1 MLLSRRPKP
10 PAVPRDRSGEA
21 LQAIGQELRDARIA
35 RGEDLHDIAAF
46 LRIRP
51 AYLVALEGG
60 ELGAL
65 PGRPYAAGFLRCYG
79 AHLGLDGDAL
89 VARLKPAVA
98 GMAAL
103 PREISRREP
112 PSESRRP
119 TAAVVTA
126 SLVLAGALYAG
137 YHLFSADREPPAQQV
152 AELAAG
158 VPPPATPPAQSI
170 ETAAPTT
177 TAAEMPAAPTA
188 AVRDEDAPPT
198 PPAETVPPVAA
209 DVTSA
214 VAAES
219 GSSDGAAAGAP
230 AVLAALDGDG
240 AAPTT
245 AAAAGRD
252 EVGRVVLVARG
263 TSWIQVRSADRAYV
277 RTRTLQPGDRFAVP
291 ERPDLTLSTGN
302 AGGLEVLVD
311 GESVGP
317 VGASGAVV
325 RNLPLVPEALKLRP
339 VAVR

>member
-10 PAVPRDRSGEA
+10 PTVPHDRSGEA

-51 AYLVALEGG
+51 AYLVALERG

-79 AHLGLDGDAL
+79 GHLGLDGDAL

-98 GMAAL
+98 GMAL
-103 PREISRREP
+103 PRESGRRAP

-119 TAAVVTA
+119 TASVVTV
-126 SLVLAGALYAG
+126 SLVLAGALYAS
-137 YHLFSADREPPAQQV
+137 YHLFSASGDAPLQQV
-152 AELAAG
+152 AEVVGVAPPAGPLASSLETGAPASPTVAIRDG
-158 VPPPATPPAQSI
+158 DAPTAQPPETAPPAT
-170 ETAAPTT
+170 
-177 TAAEMPAAPTA
+177 
-188 AVRDEDAPPT
+188 
-198 PPAETVPPVAA
+198 A

-219 GSSDGAAAGAP
+219 GPADGAVAGEP
-230 AVLAALDGDG
+230 AVLAAFDGDG
-240 AAPTT
+240 AASPAS
-245 AAAAGRD
+245 AAAEGDAAGRI
-252 EVGRVVLVARG
+252 VLVARG

-277 RTRTLQPGDRFAVP
+277 RTRTLQPGDRFLVP
-291 ERPDLTLSTGN
+291 ERPGLTLSTGN
-302 AGGLEVLVD
+302 AGGLELLVD

-317 VGASGAVV
+317 VGAPGAVA
-325 RNLPLVPEALKLRP
+325 RNLPLVPEALKPRP
-339 VAVR
+339 IAAR